1 MKKRK
6 LNDALLETLLLNPK
20 PKTFKVEN
28 SNCMIRTYKVLE
40 RLNDFLPKI
49 QASNN
54 QLAQQIKEEQ
64 DVNLEVLNDEQE
76 FIEMVL
82 CN

>member
-6 LNDALLETLLLNPK
+6 LDDALLETLLLNPK
-20 PKTFKVEN
+20 PKTFKVKN